1 MSACWRCGG
10 SGVVGCVDYTD
21 PCPCCEPARTSA
33 GPADLLPRA
42 LASAIDAGIDACEHV
57 RRLLDRL
64 HEHSL
69 EAPDCVTCPRCSAV
83 LGSTT
88 APLHVYHFRGADLVS
103 FSRGGE

>member
-1 MSACWRCGG
+1 MSADRQRPLTHYAP
-10 SGVVGCVDYTD
+10 VVATVRPAFDETPHAIVVT
-21 PCPCCEPARTSA
+21 PCDDVR
-33 GPADLLPRA
+33 LP
-42 LASAIDAGIDACEHV
+42 
-57 RRLLDRL
+57 LDRL

-69 EAPDCVTCPRCSAV
+69 AAPDCVTCPRCSGV